1 MLRPKLVISQ
11 RTIAA
16 VVAPLALVL
25 SMGISHQA
33 MAACTA
39 PNNALPSIV
48 TCTGDDNEYETPNIS
63 FSGTVAKTGILLEP
77 VDESASLENE
87 ADISISYT
95 GAATGSAA
103 IIGINTNASGEYE
116 VENEGNI
123 SVSSSGRGAAYGIA
137 GNGDVE
143 ALDITN
149 EDTVIATRTLAD
161 SAINQITSAVIN
173 LTDNA
178 NTVSANPN
186 TNGNNA
192 TTNSLGI
199 AAAIFSEEELES
211 FSVTNE
217 DGAFIQADGKF
228 AIGVYNRGVEF
239 SLTNEGTIEHLDGSG
254 NGIAIASVGD
264 SGNTAT
270 VEIENEGT
278 IIGDI
283 VLVNGHAQRWWLLS
297 NGDGRGTESTGIVIG
312 GTDIDNRLNINSQ
325 FGQVNSEF
333 TNEGDIAGNFFY
345 SNGTHNLV
353 NEGTIVGDID
363 VDQRPMFIPGRT
375 CTVGADG
382 CFEDPTTT
390 GDTALGNPSAEE
402 ASENGSTLITTGA
415 GAGGTTT
422 YTYSLWGT
430 KEFTLENAGTL
441 QGDLTVHT
449 APATTI
455 GGFDVPDSTVV
466 IAPHIFGGGR
476 GDEDDAVD
484 PAAQAYIDGSL
495 KVADGIVNGVGGT
508 SSIARTT
515 TIEPVIESLVH
526 SGEWYTIAT
535 NLYGSDV
542 PEVEES
548 ALVSWEAEKNSL
560 DALVIG
566 ATVND
571 ASTISGLSNPGIA
584 AINGLMQGGNDTV
597 NALGGAL
604 QNLDAEDVRVAGE
617 QLKPET
623 NFATQQAAWTLNFLA
638 GNYIDNRL
646 ASVGVTTGGSG
657 GGGGFGAPSGLG
669 MQQSASASQV
679 PEGRMSLGLG
689 SNDGRMNV
697 GANDGRMDAGIYD
710 DQPDTRRYSSAMWG
724 QVFGAG
730 LTQNKRANVDGY
742 DTHIYGAMAGA
753 DNWISTHTRLGFAGG
768 YGNTS
773 IDGSGDTEKNKTD
786 IDSYL
791 GILYGAYKGSG
802 WYASG
807 RLGYAWHDYAT
818 SRYLTVPFADTATG
832 GHSGDQYTAAG
843 EIGAPFHF
851 MGGALTP
858 VASLTWSQLD
868 QDGYSE
874 ASNGGMGLTIASQ
887 ENTSLSSGLGAKAL
901 IPIAIGTLLEGRAIW
916 YHEFEDTNQQVTAA
930 FGGGPNFNAA
940 GPSVGRDTAAVG
952 VGLFAYAQTGVS
964 FQVNYD
970 ALLRQDFVGHTGSG
984 RLKVEF

>member
-1 MLRPKLVISQ
+1 MLRPNLVIRQ
-11 RTIAA
+11 RHIAS
-16 VVAPLALVL
+16 VVVPLALLL
-25 SMGISHQA
+25 SMSASHRA

-48 TCTGDDNEYETPNIS
+48 TCTGEGNEYETPNIS

-95 GAATGSAA
+95 GAATGNMAV
-103 IIGINTNASGEYE
+103 IGINTDAAGEYE
-116 VENEGNI
+116 VENEGTI
-123 SVSSSGRGAAYGIA
+123 SVSSSGRGGAYGIA

-143 ALDITN
+143 ALLIEN
-149 EDTVIATRTLAD
+149 EGTIIATRTLVDAD
-161 SAINQITSAVIN
+161 VNQITSAVVN
-173 LTDNA
+173 LTNNA

-192 TTNSLGI
+192 NTNSLGS

-239 SLTNEGTIEHLDGSG
+239 SLTNEGTIEHLDGAG

-297 NGDGRGTESTGIVIG
+297 NGDGRGNVSTGVVIG

-325 FGQVNSEF
+325 FGQVDSNF
-333 TNEGDIAGNFFY
+333 TNEGDIEGNFFY
-345 SNGTHNLV
+345 SNGTHSLV

-375 CTVGADG
+375 CVVGADG

-390 GDTALGNPSAEE
+390 GDTAEGNPSAEE

-415 GAGGTTT
+415 GAGSTTT

-430 KEFTLENAGTL
+430 KEFTFENAGGF
-441 QGDLTVHT
+441 QGDVTVST

-455 GGFDVPDSTVV
+455 DGFDVADSTVV

-476 GDEDDAVD
+476 DDEDDAVD
-484 PAAQAYIDGSL
+484 PAAQAYIDGTL
-495 KVADGIVNGVGGT
+495 KVADGIVNGAGGT

-515 TIEPVIESLVH
+515 TIEPVIDSLGR
-526 SGEWYTIAT
+526 SGEWYTVAT
-535 NLYGSDV
+535 DLFGSDV
-542 PEVEES
+542 PEVEGS
-548 ALVSWEAEKNSL
+548 VLVSWEAEKNAL
-560 DALVIG
+560 NALVIG

-571 ASTISGLSNPGIA
+571 ASTVAGLSAPGIA
-584 AINGLMQGGNDTV
+584 TLNALMQGGNDDV
-597 NALGGAL
+597 NALGGAV
-604 QNLDAEDVRVAGE
+604 QNLAEEDDVRKAGE

-623 NFATQQAAWTLNFLA
+623 NFATQQAAWTLNFLT
-638 GNYIDNRL
+638 GSYIDSRL
-646 ASVGVTTGGSG
+646 SSVGAAG
-657 GGGGFGAPSGLG
+657 GGASGFGAPSGLG
-669 MQQSASASQV
+669 MGQSAQAPV
-679 PEGRMSLGLG
+679 APEGRMSLGLG
-689 SNDGRMNV
+689 SNDGRMNI

-710 DQPDTRRYSSAMWG
+710 EQPALRRYSSAMWG

-730 LTQNKRANVDGY
+730 LDQDERANVDGY
-742 DTHIYGAMAGA
+742 TTHIYGAMAGV
-753 DNWISTHTRLGFAGG
+753 DNWINANTRLGFAGG

-773 IDGSGDTEKNKTD
+773 IEGDGDTSKNKSD

-791 GILYGAYKGSG
+791 GILYGAHKGNG
-802 WYASG
+802 WYFSG
-807 RLGYAWHDYAT
+807 RAGYAWHDYTT
-818 SRYLTVPFADTATG
+818 SRYLTVPVTDTATG
-832 GHSGDQYTAAG
+832 GHSGNQYTASG
-843 EIGAPFHF
+843 EIGAPLYF

-868 QDGYSE
+868 QDGYTE
-874 ASNGGMGLTIASQ
+874 TSNAGMGLTIASQ
-887 ENTSLSSGLGAKAL
+887 ENTSLSSGVGAKAL
-901 IPIAIGTLLEGRAIW
+901 IPVAIGTLLEGRAIW

-930 FGGGPNFNAA
+930 FGGGANFNAA

-952 VGLFAYAQTGVS
+952 VGLFAYAETGVS

-970 ALLRQDFVGHTGSG
+970 ALLRQDFIGHTGSG
-984 RLKVEF
+984 HLKVEF